1 MAHEAGPEVLVL
13 DTNIALDLFVFQD
26 PATDTLRDALQAG
39 ACRWLA
45 THAMRDELERVLG
58 YPHIARRL
66 QATGRP
72 APAVLAAFDRQVT
85 TVPAAP
91 RAPYVC
97 KDADDQK
104 FIDLAVAHQATL
116 TSKDAA
122 VLCMARRL
130 ARVGVRVCR
139 QWTPRPETAPA

>member
-1 MAHEAGPEVLVL
+1 
-13 DTNIALDLFVFQD
+13 
-26 PATDTLRDALQAG
+26 
-39 ACRWLA
+39 
-45 THAMRDELERVLG
+45 MRDELRRVLD

-66 QATGRP
+66 RATGRP

-104 FIDLAVAHQATL
+104 FIDLAVAHRATL
-116 TSKDAA
+116 ASKDAA

-130 ARVGVRVCR
+130 ARVGVQVCR
-139 QWTPRPETAPA
+139 QWAPRPETLDEAAAA